1 MQWARDRKQTHQVTC
16 KILPRRYF
24 EVGLVIGKGGSH
36 VVYFQHQS
44 GAAIHIARET
54 DEIPGGGYTSP
65 PGSAGA
71 AAVTPDGMRR
81 ITLLGEETPP
91 HETYNPPRNSPS
103 IWRGGSLNFWLGREG
118 DEPKRIGSDTFV
130 FSSNLIRGFI
140 FNSAHPCI
148 TV

>member
-1 MQWARDRKQTHQVTC
+1 MKWVRDRKPTHHVTYLKKKKC
-16 KILPRRYF
+16 HGLPRHYF

-65 PGSAGA
+65 PGSVGA

-81 ITLLGEETPP
+81 ITLLGEGSLP
-91 HETYNPPRNSPS
+91 HETLNPHETHHRS
-103 IWRGGSLNFWLGREG
+103 GGGELHAWAGR
-118 DEPKRIGSDTFV
+118 R
-130 FSSNLIRGFI
+130 
-140 FNSAHPCI
+140 
-148 TV
+148 